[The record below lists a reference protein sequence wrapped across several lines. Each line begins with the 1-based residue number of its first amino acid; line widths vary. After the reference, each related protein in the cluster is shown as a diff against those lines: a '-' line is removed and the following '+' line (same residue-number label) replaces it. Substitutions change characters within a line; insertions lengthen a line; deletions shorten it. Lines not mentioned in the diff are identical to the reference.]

1 MVLKVYFKKLNYICL
16 QFKVTKIQIMP
27 TEIERLSEED
37 QLILLKSPAIVAL
50 LAAISDD
57 GVVSKLERAK
67 SIKLA
72 PVRTYSSP
80 EILRNFYTMAESHIV
95 DALESELP
103 KLPQGQEEKEAY
115 LENKL
120 TELNQVLPKLNQ
132 VYAKELVASLKSFAK
147 HIFESDSSVLEYFIL
162 PIFMNKIEK
171 ESFNPK
177 IGE

>member
-1 MVLKVYFKKLNYICL
+1 
-16 QFKVTKIQIMP
+16 MP

-57 GVVSKLERAK
+57 GIVSKGEKAEA
-67 SIKLA
+67 IKLA
-72 PVRTYSSP
+72 HVRTYSSP
-80 EILRNFYTMAESHIV
+80 EILRNFYTKAESHFV
-95 DALESELP
+95 EVFETELAN
-103 KLPQGQEEKEAY
+103 LPEGQKEKEEY
-115 LENKL
+115 LEAKL
-120 TELNQVLPKLNQ
+120 TDLNLVLPKLNQ
-132 VYAKELVASLKSFAK
+132 VYAKELVASLKSFSK
-147 HIFESDSSVLEYFIL
+147 HIFETNSSVLEYFLL

>member
-1 MVLKVYFKKLNYICL
+1 
-16 QFKVTKIQIMP
+16 MP
-27 TEIERLSEED
+27 TEIERLNEAD
-37 QLILLKSPAIVAL
+37 RIILLKSPAMVAL
-50 LAAISDD
+50 LAAVSDD
-57 GVVSKLERAK
+57 GIVSKHEKAE

-72 PVRTYSSP
+72 HVRTYSSP
-80 EILRNFYTMAESHIV
+80 EILHNFYVQAEEYFV
-95 DALESELP
+95 EAFEEELA
-103 KLPQGQEEKEAY
+103 KLPEGQKDKEAY
-115 LENKL
+115 LEEKL

-147 HIFESDSSVLEYFIL
+147 HIFESDSSVLEYFLL